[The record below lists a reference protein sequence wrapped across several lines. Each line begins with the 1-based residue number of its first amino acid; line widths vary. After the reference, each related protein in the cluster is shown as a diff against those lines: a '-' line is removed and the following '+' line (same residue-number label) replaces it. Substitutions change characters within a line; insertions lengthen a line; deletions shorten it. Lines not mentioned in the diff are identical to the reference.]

1 MASTAFLYVESDVPD
16 GMTLT
21 QWRRDRI
28 AQTER
33 RSSWRLFRRHSPR
46 DQSAA
51 AGR

>member
-1 MASTAFLYVESDVPD
+1 MASTAFLYVECDVPD

-28 AQTER
+28 AQAEP
-33 RSSWRLFRRHSPR
+33 RSSWRLFRRHAPR
-46 DQSAA
+46 GQSAA